1 MCYTPPPP
9 VFLAYDHHHHNRHH
23 RYTLA
28 AGVGVYAGMFLYRN
42 SRLAGSPNLDTWVA
56 SGAASVESALS
67 NHIVSPLVTVRDEL
81 FRTFR
86 E

>member
-1 MCYTPPPP
+1 MYLC
-9 VFLAYDHHHHNRHH
+9 

-28 AGVGVYAGMFLYRN
+28 AGVSVYAGLFLYRN
-42 SRLAGSPNLDTWVA
+42 SRLAGSPNLDNWVA
-56 SGAASVESALS
+56 AGVAAVDGAWA
-67 NHIVSPLVTVRDEL
+67 NHVVAPLVTVRDEL